1 MPSNLDI
8 FAGKK
13 ALSIVRDGGLDPDMV
28 EVVAGA
34 AGGPKWLILY
44 HLDKFIFSSWIT
56 RRTRPLFLIG
66 SSIGAW
72 RFAALSQK
80 DPLYSIRRFKDA
92 YIHQTYSKKPSPAE
106 VTRETIRIMNTFLED
121 SGIHQILNHPYL
133 RLNFMTV
140 YCKPIAALDHRAVLA
155 PAILSSALL
164 NMIDRRLLRWFYK
177 RALFYHP
184 ESIPPFMNMDQF
196 PVIKTPLDKANFR
209 DALLATGSIPLVM
222 SRVKN
227 IPGAPLGVY
236 RDGGII
242 DYHLDIDFM
251 NGKDKIAL
259 YPHYMGRIIPGW
271 FDKKLPWRKPDPKRM
286 ASVLMISP
294 SSNFV
299 SKLPFGKISDRHDFF
314 LFNGKDK
321 ERIAYWKKVT
331 AMGQHLAEDFHEALE
346 SGRIRHMIQPL
357 SG

>member
-1 MPSNLDI
+1 MSPNIDI
-8 FAGKK
+8 SAGKN
-13 ALSIVRDGGLDPDMV
+13 ALSLVRDGGLDPDMV
-28 EVVAGA
+28 EVAAGA

-44 HLDKFIFSSWIT
+44 HLDRFIFSSWIT

-80 DPLYSIRRFKDA
+80 DPLESIRRFKNA
-92 YIHQTYSKKPSPAE
+92 YIHQAYSKKPTPEE
-106 VTRETIRIMNTFLED
+106 VTRETIRIMNTFLD
-121 SGIHQILNHPYL
+121 NSGIHEILHHPYL
-133 RLNFMTV
+133 RLNFMAV
-140 YCKPIAALDHRAVLA
+140 YCKAIAAQDNVSLLA
-155 PAILSSALL
+155 PTILASALL
-164 NMIDRRLLRWFYK
+164 NMIDRRLLKWFYK

-184 ESIPPFMNMDQF
+184 KSIPPFINMNQF
-196 PVIKTPLDKANFR
+196 HMLKTSLDSKNFR

-227 IPGAPLGVY
+227 IFGAPPGAY

-242 DYHLDIDFM
+242 DYHLDMNFM
-251 NGKDKIAL
+251 NHKDKIVL

-271 FDKKLPWRKPDPKRM
+271 FDKKLPWRKPDPTRM
-286 ASVLMISP
+286 ASVLMVSP
-294 SSNFV
+294 SRDFV

-321 ERIAYWKKVT
+321 ERIEYWKKVT
-331 AMGQHLAEDFHEALE
+331 AMGKHLAEDFHNALE
-346 SGRIRHMIQPL
+346 SGRIRHMVQPL
-357 SG
+357 TG

>member
-1 MPSNLDI
+1 MSPNIDI

-13 ALSIVRDGGLDPDMV
+13 ALSLIRDGGLNQDMV

-44 HLDKFIFSSWIT
+44 HLDIFIFSSWMT

-80 DPLYSIRRFKDA
+80 NPLDSIGRFKDV
-92 YIHQTYSKKPSPAE
+92 YIHQAYSKKPTPGE
-106 VTRETIRIMNTFLED
+106 VTRETKRIMNTFLED

-140 YCKPIAALDHRAVLA
+140 YCKPIAARDHRAVLV
-155 PAILSSALL
+155 PAILASALL
-164 NMIDRRLLRWFYK
+164 NMIDRRLLKWFYM

-184 ESIPPFMNMDQF
+184 KNIPPFINMNQF
-196 PVIKTPLDKANFR
+196 PVIKTLLNKRNFR

-222 SRVKN
+222 KGVKN
-227 IPGAPLGVY
+227 IPGTPPGVY

-242 DYHLDIDFM
+242 DYHLDIDFI
-251 NGKDKIAL
+251 NRKDKIVL
-259 YPHYMGRIIPGW
+259 YPHYTGRIIPGW
-271 FDKKLPWRKPDPKRM
+271 FDKKLPWRKPEASRM
-286 ASVLMISP
+286 ASVLVVSP
-294 SSNFV
+294 SKDFI

-314 LFNGKDK
+314 LFKEKDK
-321 ERIAYWKKVT
+321 QRIAYWKKVT
-331 AMGQHLAEDFHEALE
+331 AMGKHLAEDFHDALE
-346 SGRIRHMIQPL
+346 SGRIRHMVQPL
-357 SG
+357 NR